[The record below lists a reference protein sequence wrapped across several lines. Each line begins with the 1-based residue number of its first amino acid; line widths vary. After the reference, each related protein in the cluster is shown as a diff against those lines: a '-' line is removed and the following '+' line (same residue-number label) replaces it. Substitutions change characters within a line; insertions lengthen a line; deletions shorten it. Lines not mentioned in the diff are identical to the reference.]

1 MRLIVLFEFILDFV
15 LKILSLQE
23 LIFAQLVLQFYSLLD
38 WESDNDYGE
47 GRILDIFMEWY
58 RFFRFMCIISFM
70 KLILSSIFMLF
81 FISKNK

>member
-38 WESDNDYGE
+38 WESDNDCGE
-47 GRILDIFMEWY
+47 GRILDIFME
-58 RFFRFMCIISFM
+58 
-70 KLILSSIFMLF
+70 
-81 FISKNK
+81 